1 MGNGESKPKET
12 KDADVIDPAA
22 KAASML
28 AKQMVRGPVR
38 FQQLP
43 EATGDTAEE
52 TATVQNKTDETKEV
66 SAILKSGIS
75 VVRTVMGTYGGR
87 EGVVAGAL
95 TQAIFGDIIDE
106 MFPPKSS
113 TPNTDD
119 MKQLVKQDL
128 TQDTLDKVNG
138 LLHELRDAL
147 AMNYAT
153 DRRNSDL
160 KDAANRQRLFD
171 YLQDLDTNLTTEGVI
186 GTLMQEEYAKV
197 GLSSFLFLAGL
208 RLAIYQEMAV
218 VDPQNEDPDLDPAES
233 RRYAEPETG
242 IVATHAKE
250 YAQHVEKWWPK
261 IVEDRRSAVVC
272 QRSPAHAFG
281 IYPEQCW
288 VNDEFTGQDD
298 IFTSSASIIYGKSS
312 VDVQAEY
319 IEYKEEMVRKLEE
332 RFCHPEE
339 IAANWRKL
347 IVTPINTAVD
357 TPSNTA
363 VDTPSNTAVDTPSNT
378 AVDTPSNT
386 AADMPSN
393 TAVDTPSNT
402 AADTPSNTAVDTPSN
417 TAVYMPSNTAVGT
430 SINTAVD
437 TPSNT
442 AVDTPSNTAVDV
454 GSG

>member
-1 MGNGESKPKET
+1 
-12 KDADVIDPAA
+12 
-22 KAASML
+22 
-28 AKQMVRGPVR
+28 
-38 FQQLP
+38 
-43 EATGDTAEE
+43 
-52 TATVQNKTDETKEV
+52 
-66 SAILKSGIS
+66 
-75 VVRTVMGTYGGR
+75 
-87 EGVVAGAL
+87 
-95 TQAIFGDIIDE
+95 
-106 MFPPKSS
+106 
-113 TPNTDD
+113 
-119 MKQLVKQDL
+119 
-128 TQDTLDKVNG
+128 
-138 LLHELRDAL
+138 
-147 AMNYAT
+147 MNYAT

-160 KDAANRQRLFD
+160 KDSANRKRLFD

-208 RLAIYQEMAV
+208 RLAIYQEMAG
-218 VDPQNEDPDLDPAES
+218 VDPQNEDPDLNPAGS

-250 YAQHVEKWWPK
+250 YAEHVEKWWPK
-261 IVEDRRSAVVC
+261 IVEDRRRAVVC

-288 VNDEFTGQDD
+288 VNDEFTGQDN

-312 VDVQAEY
+312 VDVQAEC
-319 IEYKEEMVRKLEE
+319 IEYKEKMVKKLEE
-332 RFCHPEE
+332 RFSHPEE

-347 IVTPINTAVD
+347 IVTPINTAVDTPINTAVDTPINTAVDTPINTAADTPINTAVDTPSNTAVDTPINIAVDTPSNTAVD

-386 AADMPSN
+386 VADTPSN
-393 TAVDTPSNT
+393 TAVNTPSNT

-417 TAVYMPSNTAVGT
+417 TAVDTPSNTAVDT
-430 SINTAVD
+430 PSNTAADTPSNTTVDTPSNTAVDTPSNTAVD